1 MASPAYNTTVHDV
14 EHYTD
19 SYFRFRVKRPEGF
32 QFISGQ
38 FVMLGLMLDEKPIM
52 RAYSIASPD
61 WDEEFEFYSIII
73 PDGQLT
79 SRLKNIKEGDNIIL
93 GAKAV
98 GTLTLRGLLSKG
110 KRLFMLS
117 TGTGFA
123 PFASL
128 IRDEEVYD
136 DFDEVYVTQ
145 TCRGVADLTYAFRCV
160 EEAKNCPLVGEEASE
175 RLRFYGSVTREPYKN
190 QGRITTLIEN
200 GRLFTD
206 LGIPPFNPQTDRVM
220 ICGSLEMLHDL
231 QVILEKIGFNRG
243 SQSRPGNYVWE
254 RAFTG

>member
-1 MASPAYNTTVHDV
+1 MATPAFTTTVVDV

-19 SYFRFRVKRPEGF
+19 SYFRFRVERPEGF
-32 QFISGQ
+32 KFISGQ
-38 FVMLGLMLDEKPIM
+38 FIMLGLVENDKPIM

-79 SRLKNIKEGDNIIL
+79 SRLKDIKAGDEIVL

-98 GTLTLRGLLSKG
+98 GTLTLNGLLPGG

-123 PFASL
+123 PFSSL
-128 IRDEEVYD
+128 IRDENIYT
-136 DFDEVYVTQ
+136 DFEEVYVTQ
-145 TCRGVADLTYAFRCV
+145 TCRGVEDLTYAINSV
-160 EEAKNCPLVGEEASE
+160 EAAKECPLVGEEATKQ
-175 RLRFYGSVTREPYKN
+175 LRFYGSVTREPYAY
-190 QGRITTLIEN
+190 QGRITSLIED
-200 GRLFTD
+200 GKLFED
-206 LGIPPFNPQTDRVM
+206 LNIPKLNPETDRVM
-220 ICGSLEMLHDL
+220 ICGSIEMLHDL
-231 QVILEKIGFNRG
+231 QVLLDAVGMNRG
-243 SQSRPGNYVWE
+243 TNARPGNYVWE

>member
-1 MASPAYNTTVHDV
+1 MASPAYTTTVQDV

-19 SYFRFRVKRPEGF
+19 SYFRFRVSRPESF
-32 QFISGQ
+32 NFVSGQ
-38 FVMLGLMLDEKPIM
+38 FVMLGLVEDDKPIM
-52 RAYSIASPD
+52 RAYSIASAD

-73 PDGQLT
+73 PDGKLT
-79 SRLKNIKEGDNIIL
+79 SRLKDIKKGDEIVL

-128 IRDEEVYD
+128 IRDEEVYE

-145 TCRGVADLTYAFRCV
+145 TCRGVDDLQYALQSI
-160 EEAKNCPLVGEEASE
+160 EAAKNCPLVGEDAAEK
-175 RLRFYGSVTREPYKN
+175 LHFYGSVTREPYKHK
-190 QGRITTLIEN
+190 GRITTLIKD
-200 GRLFTD
+200 GTIFKD
-206 LGIPPFNPQTDRVM
+206 LGIPSFNPETDRVM
-220 ICGSLEMLHDL
+220 ICGSLDMLHDL
-231 QVILEKIGFNRG
+231 QVILEEIGFNRG
-243 SQSRPGNYVWE
+243 SNSKPGNYVWE